1 MQFGV
6 FSFVDNTVDAAT
18 GKKLHPSRRLG
29 NLMEEI
35 ALADEAGLD
44 VFGIGEHHREEYVA
58 SAPPVI
64 LAAAAPITKKIR
76 LSSAVTVLGSDD
88 PVRVYQQY
96 ATLDLLSGGRAEIMI
111 GRGSFIESFPLFG
124 YDLNDY
130 EELFSEKMDLLLRLR
145 ESDVITWQG
154 KHRPSLR
161 GAGIYPQPL
170 QTPIPL
176 WIAVGGT
183 PESAYRA
190 GTLGLPMALAI
201 IGGEP
206 ARFTY
211 FSDLHRRGA
220 REAERESPAL
230 SINSHGLIADN
241 SQDATDTAYPAYK
254 LIMDK
259 IGQERGWPAM
269 SRAQF
274 DASTTLKGAN
284 FVGSPQQVTDKIL
297 YQYELFGHQRF
308 NMQMSV
314 GSMPHEKVMRS
325 IELFGSEV
333 VPAVKKALA
342 AQDEK

>member
-6 FSFVDNTVDAAT
+6 FSFADNTVDAAT
-18 GKKLHPSRRLG
+18 GKKLHPAQRLG

-35 ALADEAGLD
+35 VLADEAGLD

-64 LAAAAPITKKIR
+64 LAAAATRTKRIR
-76 LSSAVTVLGSDD
+76 LTSAVTVLGSDD
-88 PVRVYQQY
+88 PVRVYQQF

-124 YDLNDY
+124 YNLQDY
-130 EELFSEKMDLLLRLR
+130 EELFSEKMDLLLQLR
-145 ESDVITWQG
+145 EKEVITWEG

-161 GAGIYPQPL
+161 NAGIFPQPM
-170 QTPIPL
+170 QNPIPI

-190 GTLGLPMALAI
+190 GALGLPMALAI

-220 REAERESPAL
+220 REAGINLPAL
-230 SINSHGLIADN
+230 SINSHGLIADTTQEA
-241 SQDATDTAYPAYK
+241 SDTAFPAYK

-259 IGQERGWPAM
+259 IGSERGWPPM
-269 SRAQF
+269 SRSQF
-274 DASTTLKGAN
+274 DASTTLTGAN
-284 FVGSPQQVTDKIL
+284 FVGSPQQVTEKIL
-297 YQYELFGHQRF
+297 YQHELFGHQRF

-342 AQDEK
+342 GQAEK